1 MTECNFSFYKE
12 MCLLLIKTKHTFKVI
27 EMPSF
32 EVAEWVWWVWS
43 RDFLHNLVWPLEQCC
58 TRNSCT
64 TLLHNFQTVFWTFFK
79 PHLLPSHRE
88 LLKKKKTTCYPKSL
102 KQPWRQN
109 LQHTL
114 TTKVIKSSVGR
125 HEFQQRPWRSPLW
138 PCCCCYFAFWTVSCR
153 HAVIIDKICS
163 KLHLPAKVTAIFPS
177 SRSWWHWYRWR
188 EECCSS
194 LAPLHGLATDS
205 RSPELWR
212 VAGERGLCPHSS
224 ALSITCVRI
233 GKKIIDMFNF
243 LFQQY
248 KA

>member
-1 MTECNFSFYKE
+1 MNFSK
-12 MCLLLIKTKHTFKVI
+12 I
-27 EMPSF
+27 
-32 EVAEWVWWVWS
+32 
-43 RDFLHNLVWPLEQCC
+43 
-58 TRNSCT
+58 
-64 TLLHNFQTVFWTFFK
+64 
-79 PHLLPSHRE
+79 
-88 LLKKKKTTCYPKSL
+88 KTTCYPKSL

-125 HEFQQRPWRSPLW
+125 HAFQQRPWRSPLW
-138 PCCCCYFAFWTVSCR
+138 PCCCRYFALWTVSCR

-163 KLHLPAKVTAIFPS
+163 KRPLPAKVTAIFPS

-233 GKKIIDMFNF
+233 GKKIIDMFHF

>member
-1 MTECNFSFYKE
+1 
-12 MCLLLIKTKHTFKVI
+12 
-27 EMPSF
+27 MPSF
-32 EVAEWVWWVWS
+32 ETAERVWFVWS
-43 RDFLHNLVWPLEQCC
+43 RDFLRNFVRPLEQFCR
-58 TRNSCT
+58 RNSRA

-88 LLKKKKTTCYPKSL
+88 LLKKNNKKKPKATYYPKTL

-109 LQHTL
+109 LQHTM
-114 TTKVIKSSVGR
+114 TTKVIKSSAGR
-125 HEFQQRPWRSPLW
+125 KEFQQRPWRSPLW
-138 PCCCCYFAFWTVSCR
+138 PCRCCCCAFWTVSCR

-163 KLHLPAKVTAIFPS
+163 KLHLPAKVTARFPS
-177 SRSWWHWYRWR
+177 PRRWWHWYRWR

-233 GKKIIDMFNF
+233 RKKRLICFIFHFNNMKPNF
-243 LFQQY
+243 KFVQ
-248 KA
+248 

>member
-1 MTECNFSFYKE
+1 MNFSK
-12 MCLLLIKTKHTFKVI
+12 I
-27 EMPSF
+27 
-32 EVAEWVWWVWS
+32 
-43 RDFLHNLVWPLEQCC
+43 
-58 TRNSCT
+58 
-64 TLLHNFQTVFWTFFK
+64 
-79 PHLLPSHRE
+79 
-88 LLKKKKTTCYPKSL
+88 KTTCYPKSL

-125 HEFQQRPWRSPLW
+125 HAFQQRPWRSPLW
-138 PCCCCYFAFWTVSCR
+138 PCCCRYFAFWTVSCR

-177 SRSWWHWYRWR
+177 SRSWWHWDRWR

-233 GKKIIDMFNF
+233 GKKNYWYVSFFIWTIQSLILSLYNSMISSSCFKRKF
-243 LFQQY
+243 VSFFVS
-248 KA
+248 